1 MRREISKIME
11 LAEHTKI
18 RTCESQRR
26 NKLCFTREN
35 VDPENIFVTHSLRPI
50 QTPLSYYLPK
60 NLLSDKNVC

>member
-1 MRREISKIME
+1 MRREISKSME

-35 VDPENIFVTHSLRPI
+35 VDPEKLGN
-50 QTPLSYYLPK
+50 
-60 NLLSDKNVC
+60 D